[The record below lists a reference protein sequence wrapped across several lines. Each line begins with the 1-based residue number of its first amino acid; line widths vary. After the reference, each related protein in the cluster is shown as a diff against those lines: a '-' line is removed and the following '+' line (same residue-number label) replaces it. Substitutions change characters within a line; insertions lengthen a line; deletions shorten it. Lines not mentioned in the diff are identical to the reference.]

1 MATPTCDDECLAKL
15 TIVEALL
22 GLKVYTTFCF
32 CCRGLFRIWALSEAV
47 SAFARTYL
55 VHKDLNELILIAITT
70 FLKALIH

>member
-22 GLKVYTTFCF
+22 GLKVYTTFC
-32 CCRGLFRIWALSEAV
+32 FRIWALSEAV